1 MENYNGCGLGHADE
15 SLLPDGSRGDVGF
28 LEYKV
33 LYCPDQVLAPQRALW
48 PCGSGLCHR
57 DRHEALRCAH
67 GAEQP
72 ELLRTLRGL
81 RKTQGAA
88 FLFGRGF
95 KNL

>member
-1 MENYNGCGLGHADE
+1 MLCKEPCGLVVQDYVIVTVMKPFGV
-15 SLLPDGSRGDVGF
+15 RIGD
-28 LEYKV
+28 
-33 LYCPDQVLAPQRALW
+33 
-48 PCGSGLCHR
+48 
-57 DRHEALRCAH
+57 

-88 FLFGRGF
+88 FLFRRGF